1 VAVTC
6 LALNSAVLCLKG
18 HQQEAGATPGGVACS
33 GWNQEAGATPGGVAC
48 SGWNGIGTL
57 AMWPEGVFL
66 KGSLGGGRLG
76 AAMRT
81 SRLVHSELGDVAR
94 RWGCSRLLGR
104 CCGPADSTA
113 QPGRRC
119 GQAGSFSE
127 AAGAVHRPGQPTRA
141 HSGDGSRDA
150 KLGLR
155 HAAPPRCPVAE
166 IAPWQAP
173 EHSVAR
179 TVRTQA
185 VPRRDGQ
192 QSEIVLEGLQV
203 SLDEH
208 DACAPSILGLAAAPR
223 GQRVDLEQSLPRS
236 CSLAPRSYLGPPFQT
251 MRAGRCR
258 GGVGH

>member
-1 VAVTC
+1 
-6 LALNSAVLCLKG
+6 
-18 HQQEAGATPGGVACS
+18 
-33 GWNQEAGATPGGVAC
+33 
-48 SGWNGIGTL
+48 
-57 AMWPEGVFL
+57 M
-66 KGSLGGGRLG
+66 
-76 AAMRT
+76 
-81 SRLVHSELGDVAR
+81 
-94 RWGCSRLLGR
+94 
-104 CCGPADSTA
+104 
-113 QPGRRC
+113 
-119 GQAGSFSE
+119 
-127 AAGAVHRPGQPTRA
+127 HRPGQPTRA

-223 GQRVDLEQSLPRS
+223 GQRVDRNQSKPRS